1 MATTTICN
9 EGIINL
15 IEAMCV
21 QAHEDLAPKSY
32 NLNLS
37 NKKAFQTT
45 MYKYKADKENAT
57 TAKQWLE
64 YMKDVFAK

>member
-21 QAHEDLAPKSY
+21 QAHEDLQPKSY
-32 NLNLS
+32 TLNLDT
-37 NKKAFQTT
+37 KKAVQAT
-45 MYKYKADKENAT
+45 MNKYRNDKENAIS
-57 TAKQWLE
+57 AQKWLD
-64 YMKDVFAK
+64 YMKEVFC